1 LVAILVAMATLVDTL
16 VQRGSAGLFNDFYD
30 YWLAAKVLA
39 GGGNPYDA
47 GSLATTAAHVGLHYT
62 VGTGYSYP
70 VLFAYLCMPLSA
82 LPVAIAAWVFA
93 ALSLAGLGLAVALLA
108 APGVGLRMRELIL
121 LGVVAG
127 GLTPIAG
134 SLYFGQANLLILS
147 LLALAYRAAARPLA
161 LGLATAVKLYPAAA
175 LAAMA
180 AQGRRSVRLSAATAA
195 AAAGLILI
203 PNLLAAR
210 SSVPLA
216 AALFGSDSFW
226 TNQSI
231 NGWVS
236 RLSMTSKFTKP
247 PLPGLPVAPIE
258 VCLVVLLGAAVLG
271 VMVWRRGSPWA
282 GCFSLALLYGVVA
295 APKNSLW
302 NYTPMVLLVFYA
314 WPLVRRQPR
323 LLAVLISGLALVELQ
338 TVVDYYRHTFY
349 GQPAL
354 TWLSSLALYGGLV
367 LMGLNAYLLLAAADQ
382 LPDCVVD
389 SDKALVAAE
398 ELG

>member
-1 LVAILVAMATLVDTL
+1 MATATLVDTL

-39 GGGNPYDA
+39 GGGNPYDVA
-47 GSLATTAAHVGLHYT
+47 SLATTAAHVGLHYT

-70 VLFAYLCMPLSA
+70 VLFAYLCVPLGA
-82 LPVAIAAWVFA
+82 LPAATAAWVFA

-108 APGVGLRMRELIL
+108 TPGAGLRMRELIL
-121 LGVVAG
+121 LGVLAG

-134 SLYFGQANLLILS
+134 SLYFGQANLLILP

-161 LGLATAVKLYPAAA
+161 LGLATAVKLYPVAA
-175 LAAMA
+175 LVAIA
-180 AQGRRSVRLSAATAA
+180 AQGGRRSVRLCAATAA
-195 AAAGLILI
+195 SAAGLILI

-210 SSVPLA
+210 SSTQLA
-216 AALFGSDSFW
+216 VGLFGPDSFW

-236 RLSMTSKFTKP
+236 RLSMTSEFTKP
-247 PLPGLPVAPIE
+247 PLPGIPVAPIE
-258 VCLVVLLGAAVLG
+258 VGLVALLGAAVLG

-282 GCFSLALLYGVVA
+282 GCLSLALLYGVVA

-302 NYTPMVLLVFYA
+302 NYTPMVLLVFYS

-323 LLAVLISGLALVELQ
+323 LLAVLILGLALVEVQ
-338 TVVDYYRHTFY
+338 AVVDYYRHTFY
-349 GQPAL
+349 SRAAL

-367 LMGLNAYLLLAAADQ
+367 LIGLNGYLLLAAADQ
-382 LPDCVVD
+382 LPDGVVEP
-389 SDKALVAAE
+389 DKALVAAQ

>member
-1 LVAILVAMATLVDTL
+1 MATATLVDTL

-39 GGGNPYDA
+39 GGGNPYDV

-70 VLFAYLCMPLSA
+70 VLFAYLCMPLAA
-82 LPVAIAAWVFA
+82 LPAATAAWVFA
-93 ALSLAGLGLAVALLA
+93 ALSLFGLWLAVALLA
-108 APGVGLRMRELIL
+108 TPGASLRMRELIV
-121 LGVVAG
+121 LGVLAG
-127 GLTPIAG
+127 GLTPVAG
-134 SLYFGQANLLILS
+134 SLYFGQANLLILP
-147 LLALAYRAAARPLA
+147 LLALAYRAFARPLA
-161 LGLATAVKLYPAAA
+161 LGLASAVKLYPGAA

-180 AQGRRSVRLSAATAA
+180 ARGRPSARLFAATAT

-210 SSVPLA
+210 SSTQLVA
-216 AALFGSDSFW
+216 GLFGPDAFW

-236 RLSMTSKFTKP
+236 RLSMTSEFTKP

-258 VCLVVLLGAAVLG
+258 VGLVVLLGAAVFG
-271 VMVWRRGSPWA
+271 VMVWRRGGPWA
-282 GCFSLALLYGVVA
+282 GCLSLALLYGVVA

-302 NYTPMVLLVFYA
+302 NYTPMVLLVFYS
-314 WPLVRRQPR
+314 WPFVRRQPR
-323 LLAVLISGLALVELQ
+323 LLAVLISGLALVEVQ
-338 TVVDYYRHTFY
+338 AVVDYYRHTFY
-349 GQPAL
+349 SRPAL

-367 LMGLNAYLLLAAADQ
+367 LIGLNAYLLLAAPDQ
-382 LPDCVVD
+382 LPDGVVEP
-389 SDKALVAAE
+389 DKALVAAQ